1 MTESRRSSDGPGH
14 YDRAVEDFVSLQ
26 NGGELTNQVLYGFL
40 KAKNEDDKA
49 RYNDLKGDLQHHFC
63 EAAIRDQRLLDH
75 DNEFRAIRRRTAA
88 AKTFGVGMLIAIL
101 LVAVASL
108 EFIDQEKLAGI
119 ISIVLATATVAAGW
133 YISAKRK

>member
-1 MTESRRSSDGPGH
+1 MTTSFAPS
-14 YDRAVEDFVSLQ
+14 
-26 NGGELTNQVLYGFL
+26 
-40 KAKNEDDKA
+40 
-49 RYNDLKGDLQHHFC
+49 
-63 EAAIRDQRLLDH
+63 
-75 DNEFRAIRRRTAA
+75 RRTAA

-108 EFIDQEKLAGI
+108 EFLDQEKLAGI